1 MDLLDQLLHLLHFL
15 APAWAMAL
23 LWAVWARFWPQGLRT
38 WARLGAVGLGV
49 LQGILGSLVLVA
61 GLWWTGLD
69 GKMQTYL
76 GLITLQALCQ
86 WGFLR
91 WA

>member
-61 GLWWTGLD
+61 GLWWTGVD

-76 GLITLQALCQ
+76 GLIALQALCQ

>member
-23 LWAVWARFWPQGLRT
+23 VWAVWARFWPHGLRT
-38 WARLGAVGLGV
+38 WPRLEALGLGI

-61 GLWWTGLD
+61 GLWWTGVD
-69 GKMQTYL
+69 GKMQTLL
-76 GLITLQALCQ
+76 GLVILQALCQ
-86 WGFLR
+86 WGLLR